1 MSVSP
6 ETGLVREL
14 RDAYMR
20 EGRLFSAHLDL
31 LYQCDLDC
39 EHCYLDDKATHNQ
52 PTAFWL
58 DVVDQLGD
66 MGVFRLTI
74 SGGELF
80 VRKDA
85 MAVIERASER
95 GMVLEVKSHGGTIT
109 KEMAQALA
117 PLNIASVDVSYYSH
131 RAEIHDTITRR
142 PGSHAATRAG
152 IAVLVEAGV
161 STRASIIVMERNAA
175 DLEETLRDVESMG
188 ANPQC
193 TVNMQTAQSGAD
205 FPLALGV
212 MPGQMDVSRALL
224 RMDEQAGHCDGSAG
238 DWDTRG
244 ICGAGHAAIYI
255 HPEGMVWPCITWA
268 EELGDLSKGDRIED
282 IWRHS
287 PTLLRIRGY
296 RNGDRATCGSCG
308 LKDGC
313 SYCPG
318 ESFQSSGSA
327 LEGAPSICDKTYAHA
342 SAIARTHGLAPP
354 PEPAGHG
361 GNPFRVLLPAAQRL

>member
-1 MSVSP
+1 MSARP
-6 ETGLVREL
+6 ATGLASEL
-14 RDAYMR
+14 RAAYMK

-39 EHCYLDDKATHNQ
+39 EHCYLDDKATHNK

-85 MAVIERASER
+85 LEVLERASER
-95 GMVLEVKSHGGTIT
+95 GMVLELKSHGGTIT
-109 KEMAQALA
+109 KELAQALA
-117 PLNIASVDVSYYSH
+117 PLNIAFVDVSYYSH

-152 IAVLVEAGV
+152 IAALVEAGV
-161 STRASIIVMERNAA
+161 STRASVVVMELNAG

-188 ANPQC
+188 AWPEC
-193 TVNMQTAQSGAD
+193 TVNMLPAQSGAT
-205 FPLALGV
+205 FPLELGIT
-212 MPGQMDVSRALL
+212 PDQMDISRSVL
-224 RMDEQAGHCDGSAG
+224 RMDEQDGHCEGSNGPWAA
-238 DWDTRG
+238 RS
-244 ICGAGHAAIYI
+244 ICGAGHARLYI
-255 HPEGMVWPCITWA
+255 HPEGTVWPCIAWP

-282 IWRHS
+282 IWNHS
-287 PTLLRIRGY
+287 PILHRIRGH

-308 LKDGC
+308 LKEGC

-318 ESFQSSGSA
+318 ESYRSSGSE
-327 LEGAPSICDKTYAHA
+327 LEEATSICDTTYAHA
-342 SAIARTHGLAPP
+342 SAFARARDLAPP
-354 PEPAGHG
+354 PEPAGYG
-361 GNPFRVLLPAAQRL
+361 GSPFRVILPAARRA